1 MPSIRYI
8 NYGCIL
14 GDKMKLIEKLTKFTD
29 IDSTDSTAY
38 THGIHPY
45 PAKFIPELPR
55 EIIAECTKERNVVLD
70 PFCGS
75 GTTLLEACIAGRKS
89 IGIDSN
95 PVATLISR
103 AKTTALTEEELLA
116 IETIISRLE
125 EQDCASMQGGWI
137 PSTPN
142 LNHWFQPSVITE
154 LSWLRQFILEHS
166 VGNLQVFLL
175 CVFSS
180 IIVNVSNQESNT
192 RYAAIDKNLNA
203 GAVLNSFLRKLKQ
216 EYKRISQISGMRTV
230 IKNTPTIIHGS
241 TDCITASLVPDNSVD
256 IVITSPPY
264 ANSYDY
270 YLYHKWRMAWL
281 GYDIKKVQNDEIGSR
296 HEHSSKKAPISV
308 FEDKMI
314 PVMQNISRMLKPNK
328 LAYFFVGDSIISG
341 DFFDMETCFRSM
353 AERANFAFVDSS
365 KYTMESIT
373 RSFREKKYTDAEKKM
388 QHILVFE
395 PVKPKTII
403 SCDSKIIAKPKSE
416 REVIDL
422 LDTTPEDNSIVS
434 IQSRTDFNRIHGLGK
449 YPAKFIPDLPAWAI
463 TQYSNAGDVVFDP
476 FNGCGTT
483 TTEARL
489 NGRHGVG
496 FDISPYAC
504 LLARAKSSDLDPVQ
518 IKNDTTV
525 FLEFLSNSANKNTK
539 RTLYFENDLFWFSEE
554 ALLEIETI
562 RDYITCNYDG
572 PLRDYFMAVLST
584 IIKPCSYLDE
594 SQIKVKRDQKKLL
607 KGISLPFEAMKK
619 ALIKYSNIVSD
630 GVVYNEAGLSAN
642 IINDSALSIR
652 KYMDPNSV
660 DLVVT
665 SPPYINAMNYAM
677 NNRYETFLLSLVEPQ
692 DSIEFQTRFIGTER
706 VYARDYATLHQF
718 DADSLLGRALNDSLK
733 KIFDK
738 EPKRSYIVY
747 RYFSEMKDVLS
758 QAADVLK
765 NGKRFVLVAGTNT
778 ITGVPIDTF
787 GILVQMMEGYGL
799 IREKVF
805 RYEIVKNVLKIT
817 RHKTSDIIQYDGV
830 AVLRKGDEK

>member
-1 MPSIRYI
+1 
-8 NYGCIL
+8 
-14 GDKMKLIEKLTKFTD
+14 MKLIEKLTNYTD
-29 IDSTDSTAY
+29 SDSTDSTAY

-55 EIIAECTKERNVVLD
+55 EIILECTKERNVILD

-103 AKTTALTEEELLA
+103 AKTTALTGEELQ
-116 IETIISRLE
+116 TIDALILRLSEISYTSIR
-125 EQDCASMQGGWI
+125 AGWI
-137 PSTPN
+137 PAIHN
-142 LNHWFQPSVITE
+142 LSHWFQPNVVTE
-154 LSWLRQFILEHS
+154 LSWLRQFILDNS
-166 VGNLQVFLL
+166 QGNLQTFLL
-175 CVFSS
+175 CIFSS

-192 RYAAIDKNLNA
+192 RYAAIDKNFVD
-203 GAVLNSFLRKLKQ
+203 GAVINAFLRKLKQ
-216 EYKRISQISGMRTV
+216 EYMRIARLSKMRTV
-230 IKNTPTIIHGS
+230 VRNTPTIIHGS
-241 TDCITASLVPDNSVD
+241 TDKISSDLVPDNSVD

-281 GYDIKKVQNDEIGSR
+281 NYDIKKTQDDEIGSR

-308 FEDKMI
+308 FENRMI

-341 DFFDMETCFRSM
+341 EFFDMEKCFKEMTEKAGFS
-353 AERANFAFVDSS
+353 FVDSS
-365 KYTMESIT
+365 KYAMEDIT
-373 RSFREKKYTDAEKKM
+373 RSFREKKYVDGEKKM

-395 PVKPKTII
+395 PIKAKTMIA
-403 SCDSKIIAKPKSE
+403 CDSTVIAKPKSSC
-416 REVIDL
+416 EVIDL
-422 LDTTPEDNSIVS
+422 LYAIPEDNSVVA
-434 IQSRTDFNRIHGLGK
+434 IQSGNEFNKIHSLGK

-463 TQYSNAGDVVFDP
+463 DHYSNPGEVVFDP

-489 NGRHGVG
+489 KGRQGIG

-504 LLARAKSSDLDPVQ
+504 LLARAKSSDLDVGQITETTEAFVQ
-518 IKNDTTV
+518 
-525 FLEFLSNSANKNTK
+525 FLSDRNNIK
-539 RTLYFENDLFWFSEE
+539 RIRELYFENDLFWFSED

-562 RDYITCNYDG
+562 RDYIIRSFEG
-572 PLRDYFMAVLST
+572 PLEDYYMAVLST

-594 SQIKVKRDQKKLL
+594 SQIKVKRDQKKVL
-607 KGISLPFEAMKK
+607 KGIPLPFEVMKK
-619 ALIKYSNIVSD
+619 VLIKYHQIISEGEIAD
-630 GVVYNEAGLSAN
+630 EHLLDTR
-642 IINDSALSIR
+642 IINDSVLNIDR
-652 KYMDPNSV
+652 HLPPRSV

-677 NNRYETFLLSLVEPQ
+677 NNRYETFLLSLIDPN
-692 DSIEFQTRFIGTER
+692 DSIEFQTKFIGTER
-706 VYARDYATLHQF
+706 VYARDYSTLHQYEEQ
-718 DADSLLGRALNDSLK
+718 SVLGRALNILLK
-733 KIFDK
+733 EIFDN

-747 RYFSEMKDVLS
+747 KYFAEMKDALC
-758 QAADVLK
+758 QAADTLK
-765 NGKRFVLVAGTNT
+765 NGGRFVLVAGTNT

-787 GILVQMMEGYGL
+787 GILVNLLEDYGL
-799 IREKVF
+799 IYEKSF
-805 RYEIVKNVLKIT
+805 HYEIVKNVLKIT
-817 RHKTSDIIQYDGV
+817 RHKTSDIIPYDGV
-830 AVLRKGDEK
+830 AVLRKEGAE

>member
-1 MPSIRYI
+1 
-8 NYGCIL
+8 
-14 GDKMKLIEKLTKFTD
+14 MKLIEKLTKYTD

-55 EIIAECTKERNVVLD
+55 EIISECTKERNIVLD

-75 GTTLLEACIAGRKS
+75 GTTLLEACVAGRKS

-103 AKTTALTEEELLA
+103 AKTTALTEKELQKV
-116 IETIISRLE
+116 ETIILQLDEMNYAGLR
-125 EQDCASMQGGWI
+125 ASWSPTTQ
-137 PSTPN
+137 N

-154 LSWLRQFILEHS
+154 LSWLRQFILDNS
-166 VGNLQVFLL
+166 KGNLQVFLL
-175 CVFSS
+175 CIFSS

-192 RYAAIDKNLNA
+192 RYVAIDKHFVD
-203 GAVLNSFLRKLKQ
+203 GAVINNFLKKLKQ
-216 EYKRISQISGMRTV
+216 EYKRIAQLSEMRTV

-241 TDCITASLVPDNSVD
+241 TDRITCDLVPDSSVD

-281 GYDIKKVQNDEIGSR
+281 GYDIKKVQDDEIGSR

-308 FEDKMI
+308 FENKMI
-314 PVMQNISRMLKPNK
+314 PVLKNISRMLKPNK
-328 LAYFFVGDSIISG
+328 LAYFFVGDSIIAG
-341 DFFDMETCFRSM
+341 EFFDMEKCFREM
-353 AERANFAFVDSS
+353 AEKSDFAFVDSS
-365 KYTMESIT
+365 KYAMESIT
-373 RSFREKKYTDAEKKM
+373 RSFREKKYNNSEKKM

-395 PVKPKTII
+395 PVKAKMII
-403 SCDSKIIAKPKSE
+403 TCDPMVIAKPKSSCK
-416 REVIDL
+416 VIDL
-422 LDTTPEDNSIVS
+422 SRTMPEDNSIIS
-434 IQSRTDFNRIHGLGK
+434 IQGRNDFSKIHGLGK
-449 YPAKFIPDLPAWAI
+449 YPAKFIPDLPSWAI
-463 TQYSNAGDVVFDP
+463 DHYSHHGDIVFDP

-489 NGRHGVG
+489 KGRYGVG

-504 LLARAKSSDLDPVQ
+504 LLARAKSSDLDVEQ
-518 IKNDTTV
+518 IKKATKAFV
-525 FLEFLSNSANKNTK
+525 QFLSDSANKK
-539 RTLYFENDLFWFSEE
+539 RERELYFENDLFWFSED

-562 RDYITCNYDG
+562 RGYIICNFEG
-572 PLRDYFMAVLST
+572 SLRDYFMAVLST

-607 KGISLPFEAMKK
+607 KGIPLPFEVMKK
-619 ALIKYSNIVSD
+619 ALVKYYGIITEGAMSSESIFD
-630 GVVYNEAGLSAN
+630 AN
-642 IINDSALSIR
+642 IINDSALNID
-652 KYMDPNSV
+652 KHFLPNSM

-677 NNRYETFLLSLVEPQ
+677 NNRYESFLLSLVNPN
-692 DSIEFQTRFIGTER
+692 DSIEFQTKFIGTER
-706 VYARDYATLHQF
+706 VYARDYSTLHQYE
-718 DADSLLGRALNDSLK
+718 DYSVLGRALNESLRQ
-733 KIFDK
+733 IFVN

-747 RYFSEMKDVLS
+747 RYFAEMKEALY
-758 QAADVLK
+758 QASDVLK
-765 NGKRFVLVAGTNT
+765 VGKQFILVAGTNT

-787 GILVQMMEGYGL
+787 GILVKLLEDYGL
-799 IREKVF
+799 VYEKSF

-830 AVLRKGDEK
+830 AVLRKGEQK

>member
-1 MPSIRYI
+1 
-8 NYGCIL
+8 
-14 GDKMKLIEKLTKFTD
+14 MKLIDKLTKYTD
-29 IDSTDSTAY
+29 VNSTNSTIY

-55 EIIAECTKERNVVLD
+55 EIIMECTKERNVVLD

-103 AKTTALTEEELLA
+103 AKTTALTELELQT
-116 IETIISRLE
+116 IEVIISQLE
-125 EQDCASMQGGWI
+125 EQNYTSLCAGWT
-137 PSTPN
+137 PSTTN
-142 LNHWFQPSVITE
+142 LNHWFQPCVITE
-154 LSWLRQFILEHS
+154 LSWLRQFILDHS

-175 CVFSS
+175 CIFSS

-192 RYAAIDKNLNA
+192 RYAAIDKNFDN
-203 GAVLNSFLRKLKQ
+203 GVVLNTFIKKLKH
-216 EYKRISQISGMRTV
+216 EYKRICQVSEMKTV

-241 TDCITASLVPDNSVD
+241 TDCINDNIIPDSSVD

-281 GYDIKKVQNDEIGSR
+281 GYDVKKVQNDEIGSR
-296 HEHSSKKAPISV
+296 HEHSSQKAPISV
-308 FEDKMI
+308 FEHKMI
-314 PVMQNISRMLKPNK
+314 PVMKNISRMLKPNK

-341 DFFDMETCFRSM
+341 ELFDMEKCFKEIAKKS
-353 AERANFAFVDSS
+353 NFAFVDSS
-365 KYTMESIT
+365 KYTMKSIT
-373 RSFREKKYTDAEKKM
+373 RSFHEKKYSDSEKKM

-395 PVKPKTII
+395 PIKTKTFI
-403 SCDSKIIAKPKSE
+403 SCDSKIIAKPKSAC
-416 REVIDL
+416 EVVDL
-422 LDTTPEDNSIVS
+422 SNAMPEDNSIIS
-434 IQSRTDFNRIHGLGK
+434 IQSGTDFSKFHSLGK

-463 TQYSNAGDVVFDP
+463 LHYSKAGEVVFDP

-489 NGRHGVG
+489 NGRYGVG

-504 LLARAKSSDLDPVQ
+504 LLARTKTSDLSATQ
-518 IKNDTTV
+518 IEAETTN
-525 FLEFLSNSANKNTK
+525 FLNFLSNNTSKKIK
-539 RTLYFENDLFWFSEE
+539 RTLYFENDLFWFSKE
-554 ALLEIETI
+554 ALVEFEAI

-572 PLRDYFMAVLST
+572 QLRDYFMSVLST

-607 KGISLPFEAMKK
+607 KGTPSPFEIMKK
-619 ALIKYSNIVSD
+619 ALVKYSSIVSNGIECNQTLLPAD
-630 GVVYNEAGLSAN
+630 
-642 IINDSALSIR
+642 IINDSALNI
-652 KYMDPNSV
+652 KKHIVTESV

-677 NNRYETFLLSLVEPQ
+677 NNRYESFLLNLVDPE
-692 DSIEFQTRFIGTER
+692 DSIDYQTKFIGTER
-706 VYARDYATLHQF
+706 VYARDYSILHQF
-718 DADSLLGRALNDSLK
+718 DTHSVLGQALNDILK
-733 KIFDK
+733 QIYDK

-747 RYFSEMKDVLS
+747 KYFSEMKEVLYE
-758 QAADVLK
+758 AADVLK
-765 NGKRFVLVAGTNT
+765 KGKRFVLVAGTNT
-778 ITGVPIDTF
+778 ITGIHIDTF
-787 GILVQMMEGYGL
+787 SILVKVLEDYGL
-799 IREKVF
+799 IHEKVF
-805 RYEIVKNVLKIT
+805 HYEIVKNALKIT
-817 RHKTSDIIQYDGV
+817 RHKTSDIIKYDGV
-830 AVLRKGDEK
+830 AVLRKEM